1 MDVRELFD
9 QNPWW
14 KDKGLIEDD
23 YDLVSWREKPHRWV
37 PELVGRIGLEPFA
50 LHALTGPR
58 QSGKTTLLKLLVKKL
73 LDDGREP
80 RSVFYFNCENLADY
94 RELLE
99 VLTAYLDFKGVNSVK
114 SGIILLDE
122 VTLPKEWY
130 RAVKFLVDKGN
141 LRNDV
146 LIVTG
151 SSSMEVKREVEL
163 FPGRRGR
170 GRDFVVYPLS
180 FRGFLKVVEPQL
192 VQKIQPLSSIGE
204 FDGKIMNALMF
215 ENELN
220 NHLGVYME
228 YGGFPLSVAN
238 LHKSAEDAKKAYL
251 SWIKNAVLKAERS
264 DVIARQVGKVLVET
278 LQTDLS
284 WEGVSKKIEVKS
296 PKTVSAYVGLL
307 SSIFAVNILYNIDV
321 SGKKIRFGRN
331 KKVHF
336 RDPLLLKI
344 FEDWCM
350 VKSLNRESAVAE
362 ALLVEHLVRMF
373 PGNVFFWKNGF
384 EIDAIAICKNQ
395 LYGFE
400 MKWSEAENAH
410 AKSLNQL
417 KKFITV
423 TKRGYSSK
431 PLKVPLAV
439 FLSLFEV

>member
-14 KDKGLIEDD
+14 KDRGLIEKDFD
-23 YDLVSWREKPHRWV
+23 IVRWGEKRHKWV
-37 PELVGRIGLEPFA
+37 PELVGEIALEPFA

-58 QSGKTTLLKLLVKKL
+58 QSGKTTVLKLLVKRL
-73 LDDGREP
+73 LDKGREP
-80 RSVFYFNCENLADY
+80 RSIFYFDCENLADY
-94 RELLE
+94 RELLD

-130 RAVKFLVDKGN
+130 RAVKFLIDKGN

-151 SSSMEVKREVEL
+151 SSSMAVKREVEL
-163 FPGRRGR
+163 FPGRRGK

-180 FRGFLKVVEPQL
+180 FRGFLRVVGPQL
-192 VQKIQPLSSIGE
+192 VQKIPPLKSIE
-204 FDGKIMNALMF
+204 EIDGTAMNALMF

-220 NHLGVYME
+220 GHLGDYME

-238 LHKSAEDAKKAYL
+238 LHKSKEDAKNAYL
-251 SWIKNAVLKAERS
+251 SWIKNAILKAERS

-278 LQTDLS
+278 LQTDIS
-284 WEGVSKKIEVKS
+284 WEGVSKKIEAKS
-296 PKTVSAYVGLL
+296 PKTVSAYVDILK
-307 SSIFAVNILYNIDV
+307 SIFAVNVLYNIDV
-321 SGKKIRFGRN
+321 SGKKIRFGKN
-331 KKVHF
+331 KKIHF
-336 RDPLLLKI
+336 RDPLLLEI

-350 VKSLNRESAVAE
+350 VKSLSGDSAIAE
-362 ALLVEHLVRMF
+362 ALLVEHLARMF
-373 PGNVFFWKNGF
+373 PDNIFFWKNGF
-384 EIDAIAICKNQ
+384 EIDAVALCNEK

-417 KKFITV
+417 EKFVTV
-423 TKRGYSSK
+423 TKRGYSRK

>member
-9 QNPWW
+9 QNQWW
-14 KDKGLIEDD
+14 KDKGLIKEDFD
-23 YDLVSWREKPHRWV
+23 IVRWGEKRRKWV
-37 PELVGRIGLEPFA
+37 PGLVGEIGIEPFA

-58 QSGKTTLLKLLVKKL
+58 QSGKTTVLKLLVKRL
-73 LDDGREP
+73 LDEGREP
-80 RSVFYFNCENLADY
+80 RSIFYFNCENLADY

-114 SGIILLDE
+114 FGIILLDE

-130 RAVKFLVDKGN
+130 RAVKFLIDKGK

-151 SSSMEVKREVEL
+151 SSSMAVKREVEL
-163 FPGRRGR
+163 FPGRRGK
-170 GRDFVVYPLS
+170 GKDFVVYPLS
-180 FRGFLKVVEPQL
+180 FRGFLRVVGPQL
-192 VQKIQPLSSIGE
+192 VQKIPPLESIKE
-204 FDGKIMNALMF
+204 IDGKAMTALMF

-220 NHLGVYME
+220 RHLGDYMA

-238 LHKSAEDAKKAYL
+238 LHKSKEDAKNAYL
-251 SWIKNAVLKAERS
+251 SWIKNAILKAERS

-278 LQTDLS
+278 LQTDIS
-284 WEGVSKKIEVKS
+284 WEGVSKKIEAKS
-296 PKTVSAYVGLL
+296 PKTVSAYVDLL
-307 SSIFAVNILYNIDV
+307 KSIFAVNVLYNVDI
-321 SGKKIRFGRN
+321 SGKKIRFGKN
-331 KKVHF
+331 KKIHF
-336 RDPLLLKI
+336 RDPLLLEI

-350 VKSLNRESAVAE
+350 VKSLSGDSAIAE
-362 ALLVEHLVRMF
+362 ALLVEHLARMF
-373 PGNVFFWKNGF
+373 PDNIFFWKNGF
-384 EIDAIAICKNQ
+384 EIDAVVLDKTR

-417 KKFITV
+417 GKFVVV
-423 TKRGYSSK
+423 TKKGYSK
-431 PLKVPLAV
+431 TPLKIPLAV